1 MSKHILVVDDDAM
14 NVRMAEFILKQQQ
27 YQVLKASSG
36 MECLEVLKNQLVD
49 LVLLDIEMP
58 GMNGMQT
65 LEQIR
70 QEERFLQIP
79 VMFLTASTELEDME
93 NAQKLGAAGYV
104 KKPFLPQEL
113 LERVEKVIGQ

>member
-36 MECLEVLKNQLVD
+36 MECLEVLKNQPVD

-70 QEERFLQIP
+70 GEERFLKIP

-113 LERVEKVIGQ
+113 LDRVEKVIGQ

>member
-1 MSKHILVVDDDAM
+1 MGKHILVVDDDAM

-36 MECLEVLKNQLVD
+36 MECLEVLKDQPVD

-58 GMNGMQT
+58 EMNGMQT
-65 LEQIR
+65 LERIR
-70 QEERFLQIP
+70 EEERFLKIP

-93 NAQKLGAAGYV
+93 NAQRLGAAGYV

-113 LERVEKVIGQ
+113 LDRVEKVIGQ

>member
-27 YQVLKASSG
+27 YQVLKANSG
-36 MECLEVLKNQLVD
+36 MECLEVLKNQQVD

-65 LEQIR
+65 LERIR
-70 QEERFLQIP
+70 EEEKLLEIP

-93 NAQKLGAAGYV
+93 NAQRLGAAGYV

-113 LERVEKVIGQ
+113 LDRVEKALGQ

>member
-27 YQVLKASSG
+27 YQVLKAGSG

-70 QEERFLQIP
+70 EEERFLQIP

-113 LERVEKVIGQ
+113 LDRVEKVIGQ

>member
-1 MSKHILVVDDDAM
+1 MGKHILVVDDDAM

-27 YQVLKASSG
+27 YQVLKANSG
-36 MECLEVLKNQLVD
+36 MECLEVLKSQQVD

-65 LEQIR
+65 LERIR
-70 QEERFLQIP
+70 EEEKLLEIP

-93 NAQKLGAAGYV
+93 NARRLGAAGYV

-113 LERVEKVIGQ
+113 LDRVEKVIGQ

>member
-36 MECLEVLKNQLVD
+36 MECLEVLKNQPVD

-70 QEERFLQIP
+70 GEERFLKIP

-93 NAQKLGAAGYV
+93 NAQKLGASGYV

>member
-36 MECLEVLKNQLVD
+36 MECLEVLKNQPVD

-70 QEERFLQIP
+70 GEERFLNVSHHSAAVRP
-79 VMFLTASTELEDME
+79 
-93 NAQKLGAAGYV
+93 GAWGW
-104 KKPFLPQEL
+104 
-113 LERVEKVIGQ
+113 